1 MDFVDNFF
9 ARWYTLHT
17 IIFLEPTVKNERG
30 IDGMRKT
37 REAGT
42 RSSFTFPPREKF
54 SQRLL
59 LFCLLFAVAVIAA
72 VAAFVI
78 LPAAD
83 YAEAGKLLEAGENEA
98 AMAAY
103 ARIYNYKDAA
113 AQYSRAATET
123 GDAYLSQGDRV
134 KAAVY
139 FTKAGRS
146 LEAEQIFDFNTV
158 VMGTSFVTAAIAQDG
173 TSYYLS
179 DREGDNRR
187 AGADAVASYKSFL
200 PHSVGVNGVDM
211 FGFVCLH
218 APGGYGVTLSESKE
232 AALTATSGVRDMVSM
247 LTEDGYT
254 GYTVVL
260 LNNGTVR
267 MFSDTAQ
274 PLSGV
279 TGWKDIVS
287 VKAGYRKIFAI
298 DSAGRLRIAYES
310 DYPEEL
316 RYDVTGWKDIQKVTE
331 TGKAIVGLTRD
342 GRITVAYAGT
352 DRRYNSSLTGISNA
366 TDIASNGSI
375 LLILRDNGCVKAIR
389 VPNWSSDG
397 ESSADL
403 LVDKAV
409 AAVNAWTGVT
419 RVRFAAK
426 GIYGIRFN
434 GTVRYVSCDI
444 AYTSASKDFYYDT
457 HSDFSAA
464 VSQWA
469 DVVDV
474 ISCGTHAI
482 AVTANGR
489 LKAVGD
495 GTYRE
500 SRVGSSGAT
509 DYIRRTG
516 GTYLNVDDWQL
527 W

>member
-1 MDFVDNFF
+1 
-9 ARWYTLHT
+9 
-17 IIFLEPTVKNERG
+17 
-30 IDGMRKT
+30 MRKAQKT
-37 REAGT
+37 GERYAF
-42 RSSFTFPPREKF
+42 SFPPRGKF
-54 SQRLL
+54 AQRLL
-59 LFCLLFAVAVIAA
+59 LFALLFAAIVSAA

-78 LPAAD
+78 LPSAD
-83 YAEAGKLLEAGENEA
+83 YKEAEDLLAAGDNEA

-103 ARIYNYKDAA
+103 AKIYNYKDAA

-123 GDAYLSQGDRV
+123 GDAYLAQGDRV

-173 TSYYLS
+173 TTYYLS

-187 AGADAVASYKSFL
+187 AGAEAIASYKSFL

-211 FGFVCLH
+211 FGFVCLY
-218 APGGYGVTLSESKE
+218 APGGYGISLPESKE
-232 AALTATSGVRDMVSM
+232 AALTAVSGVKDMICMQS
-247 LTEDGYT
+247 EDGYT

-260 LNNGTVR
+260 LNNGTVKV
-267 MFSDTAQ
+267 FSDTAQ
-274 PLSGV
+274 PLSGAV
-279 TGWKDIVS
+279 GWTDIVS

-298 DSAGRLRIAYES
+298 DSAGRLRIAYEN

-316 RYDVTGWKDIQKVTE
+316 RYDVTGWQNVQKVTE

-342 GRITVAYAGT
+342 GRISVAYAGT
-352 DRRYNSSLTGISNA
+352 DRRYNSSLSGIRNA

-375 LLILRDNGCVKAIR
+375 LLIARDNGCVKAIR
-389 VPNWSSDG
+389 VPNWYSDG
-397 ESSADL
+397 KSAADQ

-409 AAVNAWTGVT
+409 AAVNAWTGIT

-444 AYTSASKDFYYDT
+444 AYTSASKDFYYDR
-457 HSDFSAA
+457 HPDFSDT
-464 VSQWA
+464 VSQWE

-495 GTYRE
+495 GTYLE
-500 SRVGSSGAT
+500 SRIGSSGAT
-509 DYIRRTG
+509 DYIRRTD